1 MGQRS
6 QIYVRIT
13 DENDNK
19 ILIAKY
25 FQWNFAERM
34 ISRARYGIE
43 YIKEELKYIAQDTVQ
58 ERLNKFL
65 DVNFDMNSIVISTD
79 ILQEVREQFWDNKK
93 FINDYIF
100 TMQDNND
107 GKLFIDCN
115 QKTGEIK
122 FCFTDYNLKILTPNE
137 YMKWD
142 GVKGWEKEFPSC
154 KDNIN
159 YINEN
164 AKLMTDEELEEFI
177 HYDYSKQIGES
188 CFKQFLKDFVEK
200 QMAYNEY
207 WIFRIEKVTNDGSW
221 KILDR
226 NSKEPYLSYDAN
238 TNQLS
243 VEPTFKYKNLYEG
256 IFQDIYDYY
265 NISFESNNK
274 NLLQEENEVDFC
286 Y

>member
-43 YIKEELKYIAQDTVQ
+43 YIKEELKYIDQDTVQ